1 MRRKVRGIWK
11 RDHQVPES
19 VRNLGRRRVVGFRY
33 MFDHSQRIEE
43 KKIDQA
49 PNLESA
55 ANPHPGVS
63 KQPKIVPLNSN
74 RRVVPKLRMQTSVPG
89 AFSLIATHDQT
100 QLTFFGSLSSSAGY
114 HFFAWS
120 AEAGTSRV
128 DFPNCLVV
136 GLADILTLSGV

>member
-1 MRRKVRGIWK
+1 MTIGASQSKGDWK

-33 MFDHSQRIEE
+33 MFGHSQRKIEE

-55 ANPHPGVS
+55 ANPHPGVP

-74 RRVVPKLRMQTSVPG
+74 RRVVPKLR
-89 AFSLIATHDQT
+89 
-100 QLTFFGSLSSSAGY
+100 
-114 HFFAWS
+114 
-120 AEAGTSRV
+120 
-128 DFPNCLVV
+128 N
-136 GLADILTLSGV
+136 ADICTRGFLFNCDA